1 MRTKISLNGLWDY
14 QLPNGPWEKREV
26 PGSYQC
32 VGKSVY
38 QKAIQFPRLAAGE
51 KLAVCFEG
59 IAYEG
64 KLYLNDTYL
73 GTMLPYS
80 YYRFDI
86 TAMEKQ
92 ENTLRLELDDL
103 TAPFGPAEGWK
114 NYSGII
120 REVYLE
126 IHNENCLEDV
136 FFTYRLSDGY
146 RMASCKVQVEKSC
159 QQGQITAALLY
170 NGRQILRTEAV
181 SGNVLE
187 FAAEDIRLWSTESP
201 ALYDLEVN
209 LLADGK
215 VTDVYRC
222 RVGFKE
228 LSIRDDKFFLNGQP
242 IFITGVCRHDLWTD
256 NEGFTQ
262 TDDMIRRDL
271 LMIKHL
277 GVNYVRLV
285 HYPHDRRV
293 VEMADE
299 LGLMVS
305 EEPGLWWS
313 DLSNKEIT
321 GRALQVLEKVIYRDR
336 NHVSVAFW
344 LSFNECVFTDEFL
357 ADSVRVARKCD
368 PSRLI
373 SGANCMSIVDTK
385 EMFDR
390 HGVDFYTF
398 HPYGVHPDNVS
409 GGSGYHGVN
418 LETVCRTLTG
428 KPLIFT
434 EWGGYH
440 VEGNPYLFTNFCK
453 LMYSYYQNT
462 APNPTL
468 AGMSYWAWQDI
479 YEAERGEPACFEG
492 ILYEG
497 LVTVDRQL
505 KTNYQTF
512 SQFLSWMKQPKPEV
526 KPEVT
531 VAGAGDPGRCYV
543 PVALPECSEES
554 WKTAITQSEPMG
566 GDFYYKTKRRIT
578 YGPALPKALSKIGVV
593 RADIPAGKPNVIV
606 KGAPVQIP
614 VNDGAEAVWFIG
626 QATMGKG
633 YPLSGE
639 YAQQVGVYTLT
650 YTDGST
656 QQIPVRNGLECATVF
671 GLYGPTQFEPQA
683 SYTTRAFSVSYD
695 KNWEVYRTGAMRCA
709 LSSEKQLQSITAEVT
724 AEDYFLLLYGISL
737 EK

>member
-38 QKAIQFPRLAAGE
+38 QTNISFPTLEQGQ

-64 KLYLNDTYL
+64 KLYLNGTYL

-86 TAMEKQ
+86 TGMDAG
-92 ENTLRLELDDL
+92 ENVLRLELDDL
-103 TAPFGPAEGWK
+103 TAIFGPAEGWK

-126 IHNENCLEDV
+126 TYHEKCLEDV
-136 FFTYRLSDGY
+136 FFTYTLSENY
-146 RMASCKVQVEKSC
+146 TKAQCNVAVQKSC
-159 QQGQITAALLY
+159 TDGTVSAKLLW
-170 NGRQILRTEAV
+170 NGKVVAQTDGESMSL
-181 SGNVLE
+181 
-187 FAAEDIRLWSTESP
+187 EDIRLWSPESP
-201 ALYDLEVN
+201 SLYDLEVSLN
-209 LLADGK
+209 ADGA
-215 VTDVYRC
+215 VTDTYRC

-228 LSIRDDKFFLNGQP
+228 LSIQDEKFFLNGQP

-256 NEGFTQ
+256 DEGFTQ

-293 VEMADE
+293 VDIADE

-321 GRALQVLEKVIYRDR
+321 GRALQVLENVIYRDR

-357 ADSVRVARKCD
+357 ADSVKVARRCD

-373 SGANCMSIVDTK
+373 SGANCMSIIDTK

-398 HPYGVHPDNVS
+398 HPYGVHPDSVA
-409 GGSGYHGVN
+409 GGYGYHNVN
-418 LETVCRTLTG
+418 LETVCRTLSG

-453 LMYSYYQNT
+453 LMYQYYQNS
-462 APNPTL
+462 APEPTL

-479 YEAERGEPACFEG
+479 YEAERGEPACTDG
-492 ILYEG
+492 VLYEG

-505 KTNYQTF
+505 KVNYRTF
-512 SQFLSWMKQPKPEV
+512 SEFLSWMKQPKPEI
-526 KPEVT
+526 KPEVV
-531 VAGAGDPGRCYV
+531 VAGVGAADKTYV
-543 PVALPECSEES
+543 PVALPAPDADS
-554 WKTAITQSEPMG
+554 WTAAVAASEPMG
-566 GDFYYKTKRRIT
+566 GTFFYKTKRRIT
-578 YGPALPKALSKIGVV
+578 YGPALPKALSKVGAV
-593 RADIPAGKPNVIV
+593 RADMPAGKPNVIG
-606 KGAPVQIP
+606 KGQQVQID
-614 VNDGAEAVWFIG
+614 VNAQAEAVWFIG

-633 YPLSGE
+633 YPISGE
-639 YAQQVGVYTLT
+639 YAQQIGTYTLT
-650 YTDGST
+650 YTDGTT
-656 QQIPVRNGLECATVF
+656 QVIPLRNGLECATVF
-671 GLYGPTQFEPQA
+671 GLFGPTQFEPQA
-683 SYTTRAFSVSYD
+683 AYATRAFSVSYD
-695 KNWEVYRTGAMRCA
+695 KNWEVYRTGAMRCVLDA
-709 LSSEKQLQSITAEVT
+709 GRQLKSITAEVT